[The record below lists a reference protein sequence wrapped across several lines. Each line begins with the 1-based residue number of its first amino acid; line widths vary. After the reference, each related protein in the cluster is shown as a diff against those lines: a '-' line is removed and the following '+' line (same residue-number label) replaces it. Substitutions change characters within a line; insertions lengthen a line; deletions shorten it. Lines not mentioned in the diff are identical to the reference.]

1 MAPIFWRMRLCARV
15 FATLV
20 ACLFLA
26 QTTIAATHFATLGE
40 GVVFGAKCA
49 PQDGAN
55 GGDPPAIP
63 HSRHCH
69 GICCILHG
77 GALDAPALKPVASI
91 ALIFSTEAISLP
103 PATSGAAPRIEPKGA
118 PQSPRPPPQ
127 HG

>member
-1 MAPIFWRMRLCARV
+1 VAPIFQRMQLRARM

-40 GVVFGAKCA
+40 GVVFGGNCA

-69 GICCILHG
+69 GSCCILHS
-77 GALDAPALKPVASI
+77 GALDAPPVKSVASI
-91 ALIFSTEAISLP
+91 ALIFATEAISLP
-103 PATSGAAPRIEPKGA
+103 RATSGVTPRIEPKGA